1 MKFTD
6 TLCNTG
12 SVSTRGTTTGAND
25 APVVITESSASHPNP
40 SKRTSEPVGDH
51 PTQDPSSVLRQ
62 AGFKIKLVIKTAF
75 GTQIDLAKKYNENA
89 VIGAMSGFNIRIKGQ
104 SVFVDR

>member
-12 SVSTRGTTTGAND
+12 SASTRGTTTGAND

-40 SKRTSEPVGDH
+40 SKRTSEPAGDH

-75 GTQIDLAKKYNENA
+75 GTQIDLAKKYNVND